1 MRKYFKFIRFQKYW
15 KPFILLMIM
24 NIVCQ
29 CCDGWS
35 VYQIIKSNFIIV
47 TTWVLGALV
56 IDWIIMKYNNLKK

>member
-15 KPFILLMIM
+15 KPFILLLIM

-35 VYQIIKSNFIIV
+35 ALPKLLNQI
-47 TTWVLGALV
+47 L
-56 IDWIIMKYNNLKK
+56 